1 MTADGRQPHILVVND
16 TQEILDLLQELLEEE
31 GYRVTTSLAL
41 LDLDKVRALAPDVI
55 VQDLLFEGTQELGWK
70 FLTLV
75 RLDPELARIPLV
87 LCTAAVRTVNDPEMA
102 EQLDRQGIRVVLK
115 PFTIEDLLTTLSEVR
130 TAQSL
135 INLATE
141 TPTGDGHVPSRT
153 LRELDVLDPV
163 SDDAPEQ

>member
-1 MTADGRQPHILVVND
+1 MHLKDAAMSADGRQPHILVIND

-41 LDLDKVRALAPDVI
+41 LDIAKVRAISPDII

-75 RLDPELARIPLV
+75 RLDPQLARIPLV
-87 LCTAAVRTVNDPEMA
+87 LCTAAVRTVRDPEMA

-115 PFTIEDLLTTLSEVR
+115 PFTIEDLLTTLNDVR

-135 INLATE
+135 IDQATA
-141 TPTGDGHVPSRT
+141 G
-153 LRELDVLDPV
+153 RED
-163 SDDAPEQ
+163 

>member
-1 MTADGRQPHILVVND
+1 M
-16 TQEILDLLQELLEEE
+16 QELLEEE

-41 LDLDKVRALAPDVI
+41 LDIAKVRALAPDII

-75 RLDPELARIPLV
+75 RLDPQLARIPLV
-87 LCTAAVRTVNDPEMA
+87 LCTAAVRTVRDPEMA

-115 PFTIEDLLTTLSEVR
+115 PFTIEDLLATLNDVR

-135 INLATE
+135 IDQATA
-141 TPTGDGHVPSRT
+141 G
-153 LRELDVLDPV
+153 RED
-163 SDDAPEQ
+163 